1 MVAGPGGDHPRS
13 DGAPQAVNRECNP
26 SAVSAQ
32 QAAERVARKLREKG
46 FQAYFVGGC
55 VRDILLEV
63 EPKDYDVATDARPE
77 QVVELFPQA
86 LLVGAQFG
94 VVGVMEEEHRIEV
107 ATFRN
112 DGLYSDGRR
121 PDEVSFSGDPR
132 EDVLRRDFTINGLLL
147 DPLTGEVLD
156 FVGGR
161 RDLEQR
167 LVRAIGNPARR
178 FEEDRLRMLRA
189 VRFAARLE
197 YEIEPETLESIR
209 RLAHKIVEV
218 SAERVRDELL
228 RILQSGHAR
237 RGFELLDAAS
247 LLDKVLPEIS
257 AMKGVEQPPQFH
269 PEGDV
274 WTHTLKLLEQLN
286 TDCSSTLA
294 MGVLLHDV
302 GKPPTFRVAPD
313 RIRFDNHVSVGTRM
327 AEEICRRLRF
337 SQQQTRE
344 VVALVE
350 NHSRFGNAPHM
361 RASTLKRFLRLEK
374 FAEHLE
380 LHRLDR
386 LAGNGNLENYE
397 WVSAQL
403 QQLTAEQI
411 RPRRL
416 VTGDDLIAM
425 GFQPGVRFKKILQAV
440 EDAQLEGQISSREEA
455 ELFVREHFQ

>member
-1 MVAGPGGDHPRS
+1 M
-13 DGAPQAVNRECNP
+13 
-26 SAVSAQ
+26 
-32 QAAERVARKLREKG
+32 ARKLREKG

-274 WTHTLKLLEQLN
+274 WTHTLLLLEQLKK
-286 TDCSSTLA
+286 DCSPTLA

-411 RPRRL
+411 RPPRL

-425 GFQPGVRFKKILQAV
+425 GLQPGVRFKKILQAV